1 MSAWR
6 ISFVREYDLEPV
18 LKSRALGRWTAS
30 SAHTFYFQHT
40 TQHHSAYPAWEI
52 WNDAAR
58 LLHECLVVDE
68 TVSLQHGLDFVTIRR
83 FITKNMYI

>member
-30 SAHTFYFQHT
+30 SAHTFYFQHA

-52 WNDAAR
+52 WKDAAR
-58 LLHECLVVDE
+58 LLHGCLVVDD
-68 TVSLQHGLDFVTIRR
+68 TVSTAWTGFCYDSTLYYQ
-83 FITKNMYI
+83 NMYI